1 MSAKKS
7 PTTPDSL
14 RRAIADGQAKVAAL
28 QAKLAKHEAAATGA
42 PAPPTGLD
50 MLWAAALP
58 MSRQRSSKHRCRSA
72 WERLPKSARPTI
84 EVMIHALKC
93 WNRSDQWYA
102 SFNLYAPG
110 LHRFIAERMWES
122 LPEKSAPAPLHRGMS
137 AKAPLPLSDGPGIT
151 DPEEISRLL
160 GMAPKP
166 PARPRGQVNGP
177 EQIAAMLSLV
187 ASASALPIH

>member
-1 MSAKKS
+1 MSATKP

-42 PAPPTGLD
+42 PTPITGLD
-50 MLWAAALP
+50 MLWEAALP
-58 MSRQRSSKHRCRSA
+58 MSRQRSSKHRCRQA
-72 WERLPKSARPTI
+72 WQRLPKSARPTM
-84 EVMIHALKC
+84 EVMLHALKC

-110 LHRFIAERMWES
+110 LHRFISERMWES

-137 AKAPLPLSDGPGIT
+137 AKAPLPISDGPGIT
-151 DPEEISRLL
+151 DPAEISRLL
-160 GMAPKP
+160 GMTPKP
-166 PARPRGQVNGP
+166 ISRPRGHVNGP
-177 EQIAAMLSLV
+177 EQITAMLAMV
-187 ASASALPIH
+187 AANRPLH